1 MAKQTGIHK
10 ITGLMNEI
18 SFYQVE
24 GKFYA
29 RNKNGLTR
37 KRVLNDPAFTQT
49 MKHAGLLGRASK
61 MASLIYHT
69 LPKEQ
74 QNLAKY
80 RMLTGEMMKVLK
92 EEG

>member
-10 ITGLMNEI
+10 ITGLIGET

-24 GKFYA
+24 DKFYA
-29 RNKNGLTR
+29 RSKSSLTR

-49 MKHAGLLGRASK
+49 MKYAGLLARASK

-80 RMLTGEMMKVLK
+80 RKLTGEMMKLLK